1 MDELADSRPLADD
14 PVALRARLAA
24 DGYLFLR
31 GLLPAEP
38 VRAAGDAVAA
48 ALHSGGWTATGS
60 PLLGPAAGPREALA
74 DPAYR
79 RAMTSPAFNALPYLA
94 PLRQTVRR
102 VLGPEAFSYPVKVLR
117 AVAPESRAQRTR
129 GRYIH
134 CDYTGSGVQ
143 DMLTAW
149 LPLAEVPAA
158 LGGLAVRPGG
168 HRDRPR
174 HPRLLT
180 GAERGWGSTDYRPG
194 DVIIFHCLTP
204 HAALPNTG
212 RQLRLSADF
221 RWQQPSRPAPSEM
234 ILGPAGR
241 PPELFSRLL
250 GRQPWWEPV
259 PAGLTLRPRSELA
272 ARPPGPSG
280 LFAVDPAWQ
289 AASSTGRQAA
299 AAKSGR
305 LTRGNPV
312 LPAICPGLPDF
323 LPRLSAT
330 GNPRTPSSI
339 LLQGEPAEAVHD
351 HLLEMFVFY
360 VIITT

>member
-1 MDELADSRPLADD
+1 
-14 PVALRARLAA
+14 VALRARLAA
-24 DGYLFLR
+24 DGYVFLR
-31 GLLPAEP
+31 GLVSADQ
-38 VRAAGDAVAA
+38 VRTAGEHVAA
-48 ALHSGGWTATGS
+48 ALRAGGWTAAGS
-60 PLLGPAAGPREALA
+60 PLLGRAAGPREALA
-74 DPAYR
+74 DPTYR
-79 RAMTSPAFNALPYLA
+79 AAMTSLAFNALPYLA

-102 VLGPEAFSYPVKVLR
+102 ILGPGAFSYPVKVLR
-117 AVAPESRAQRTR
+117 AVAPESPAKQTL

-174 HPRLLT
+174 RARLLT
-180 GAERGWGSTDYRPG
+180 GSERGWRTTDYRPG

-221 RWQQPSRPAPSEM
+221 RWQQPSRPAPAEM

-250 GRQPWWEPV
+250 GREHWWEPV
-259 PAGLTLRPRSELA
+259 PAGLPLRPRSELTA
-272 ARPPGPSG
+272 CAPGPSQ

-289 AASSTGRQAA
+289 RGRP
-299 AAKSGR
+299 G
-305 LTRGNPV
+305 
-312 LPAICPGLPDF
+312 PAQF
-323 LPRLSAT
+323 R
-330 GNPRTPSSI
+330 
-339 LLQGEPAEAVHD
+339 
-351 HLLEMFVFY
+351 
-360 VIITT
+360 

>member
-1 MDELADSRPLADD
+1 MDELADSRGLAGD

-24 DGYLFLR
+24 DGYVFLR

-38 VRAAGDAVAA
+38 VRAAGERVAA
-48 ALHSGGWTATGS
+48 ALRAGGWTAAGS
-60 PLLGPAAGPREALA
+60 PVLGRAAGPREALA

-79 RAMTSPAFNALPYLA
+79 AAVTSVAFNALPYLA

-102 VLGPEAFSYPVKVLR
+102 ILGPGAFSYPVKVLR
-117 AVAPESRAQRTR
+117 AVAPESSSERTR

-149 LPLAEVPAA
+149 LPLADVPAA

-174 HPRLLT
+174 QPRLLT
-180 GAERGWGSTDYRPG
+180 GTERRWRTTDYRPG

-212 RQLRLSADF
+212 RQLRLSGDF
-221 RWQQPSRPAPSEM
+221 RWQQPGRPAPSEM

-250 GRQPWWEPV
+250 SREPWWEPV
-259 PAGLTLRPRSELA
+259 PAGLTLLPRGELA
-272 ARPPGPSG
+272 DRPPGPSR
-280 LFAVDPAWQ
+280 LFAVDPSWQ
-289 AASSTGRQAA
+289 RW
-299 AAKSGR
+299 R
-305 LTRGNPV
+305 
-312 LPAICPGLPDF
+312 PGPDAF
-323 LPRLSAT
+323 R
-330 GNPRTPSSI
+330 
-339 LLQGEPAEAVHD
+339 
-351 HLLEMFVFY
+351 
-360 VIITT
+360 